1 LEYLDVEGQRIEC
14 QWFNSDVIEGPTL
27 VFLHHGL
34 GCVTTW
40 RDFPEKICKSAG
52 LRGFVYSRT
61 GYGGSVGV
69 ELPRPVNYLN
79 DEAENVLPKVLAA
92 AGITDYVLL
101 GHSDGGSMA
110 MIHAGTPGAM
120 TGPRARA
127 IIVIAGHLFVE
138 QSNLDAIAAMK
149 PVYENTDLRQKLQKH
164 HGDNVDTA
172 FYGWSGNWLH
182 ADFPA
187 WQIFDLVPGISC
199 PILAIRGKR
208 DEYGSP
214 AQIEKLRQLAT
225 ADLQVL
231 EPDCGHF
238 PHQEAF
244 QDVHDDILA
253 FLTGHGLMTGSA
265 KSPV

>member
-1 LEYLDVEGQRIEC
+1 LDYLHVDGQRIEC
-14 QWFNSDVIEGPTL
+14 QWINTEVTDGPTL

-40 RDFPEKICKSAG
+40 RDFPEQICNTTG

-61 GYGGSVGV
+61 GYGGSEAV

-79 DEAENVLPKVLAA
+79 DEAENGLPEVLAT
-92 AGITDYVLL
+92 AGITDYVLV

-110 MIHAGTPGAM
+110 MIHAGTAG
-120 TGPRARA
+120 TGARA

-138 QSNLDAIAAMK
+138 QSNLDAIAEMK
-149 PVYENTDLRQKLQKH
+149 PVFETTDLRLKLQKH
-164 HGDNVDTA
+164 HGENVDTA

-182 ADFPA
+182 PDFPD
-187 WQIFDLVPGISC
+187 WQIFDLVPKIAC
-199 PILAIRGKR
+199 PILAIRGKL

-214 AQIEKLRQLAT
+214 AQIEKLRHLAT
-225 ADLQVL
+225 AELTVL
-231 EPDCGHF
+231 EPECGHF

-244 QDVHDDILA
+244 QDIRDEILM
-253 FLTGHGLMTGSA
+253 FSA
-265 KSPV
+265 KHDLLPGGG